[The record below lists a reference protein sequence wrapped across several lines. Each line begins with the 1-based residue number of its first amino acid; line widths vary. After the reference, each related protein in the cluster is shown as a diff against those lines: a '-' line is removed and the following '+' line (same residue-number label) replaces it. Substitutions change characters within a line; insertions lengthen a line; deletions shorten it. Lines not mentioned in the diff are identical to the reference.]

1 MAFVVDIILVAVL
14 ALCIF
19 FGWKKGF
26 VKAISG
32 FLTYILSFA
41 IANLCWKWIAGFIG
55 TIPFIKNMV
64 TEGVEGPVFEEGAT
78 FMDKLQAMM
87 TFFTGDIVQDGN
99 VETTTAVMK
108 NYLAETLT
116 MIISFVL
123 VFVVALLLLK
133 LIFRL
138 LDSVIKKL
146 PLIKQCNGLLGAIIG
161 FLNGSVWTWAIAN
174 IFVALLPVLNTWKP
188 NLFSMEIADCFII
201 MLCTKINPITYIFR
215 FINWIA

>member
-1 MAFVVDIILVAVL
+1 
-14 ALCIF
+14 
-19 FGWKKGF
+19 
-26 VKAISG
+26 
-32 FLTYILSFA
+32 
-41 IANLCWKWIAGFIG
+41 
-55 TIPFIKNMV
+55 
-64 TEGVEGPVFEEGAT
+64 
-78 FMDKLQAMM
+78 MDKLQAMM

-133 LIFRL
+133 LVFRL

-174 IFVALLPVLNTWKP
+174 IFVALLPVLNTWNP
-188 NLFSMEIADCFII
+188 NLFSMEIADSFII

-215 FINWIA
+215 FINWLA

>member
-1 MAFVVDIILVAVL
+1 MAFIVDIVLATVL

-19 FGWKKGF
+19 FGWKNGF

-41 IANLCWKWIAGFIG
+41 IANLCWKWIAGFVG

-64 TEGVEGPVFEEGAT
+64 TEGVEGPAFEEGAT

-87 TFFTGDIVQDGN
+87 AFFTGDIVQDGN

-138 LDSVIKKL
+138 LDSIIKKL
-146 PLIKQCNGLLGAIIG
+146 PLIKHCNGLLGAIIG

-174 IFVALLPVLNTWKP
+174 IFVALLPALNTLNP
-188 NLFSMEIADCFII
+188 NLFSMEIADSFVIT
-201 MLCTKINPITYIFR
+201 LCTKINPITYIFR
-215 FINWIA
+215 FINWLA